1 MLLIYC
7 NAVSFVPDAP
17 KGDIL
22 FFAERLHA
30 PSTLK
35 PTHYIGRIHPVV
47 KDQYAPSRF
56 KQEMYLSVII
66 SKPCRL
72 RMPFQWSDIATN
84 AISIFSLSDA
94 EVLEYVV
101 EGVLRCDGLS
111 EDGIE

>member
-1 MLLIYC
+1 M
-7 NAVSFVPDAP
+7 PDAP

-22 FFAERLHA
+22 LFTERLHA

-56 KQEMYLSVII
+56 KQESTTEDVSECHHFKALPSE
-66 SKPCRL
+66 
-72 RMPFQWSDIATN
+72 N
-84 AISIFSLSDA
+84 AISVFSLTDA
-94 EVLEYVV
+94 EVLEDVV